1 MNQEAIRNNAIPTE
15 KQLDSTAISYGA
27 CIFCGQTFAIE
38 TIGEGGDEE
47 KLNKHAT
54 RMCKCAE
61 AKEWSKKE
69 NSKERVEK
77 NIKELFGA
85 ESETSTIL
93 IEQIER
99 VSRGYIAKITVDSG
113 DGYKGSLTTTPKGAL
128 KVEKAI
134 SKKITREVE

>member
-1 MNQEAIRNNAIPTE
+1 MSKETMKMGAIPTE
-15 KQLDSTAISYGA
+15 KQLDSTAVSYGT

-54 RMCKCAE
+54 RMCKCDE

-69 NSKERVEK
+69 NSKDKVEK
-77 NIKELFGA
+77 NIKELFGVD
-85 ESETSTIL
+85 SVITQVLT
-93 IEQIER
+93 EQIDR
-99 VSRGYIAKITVDSG
+99 VSNGYVSKITVDSG
-113 DGYKGSLTTTPKGAL
+113 SGFKGSLTTTPKGAL
-128 KVEKAI
+128 KVEKNI

>member
-1 MNQEAIRNNAIPTE
+1 M
-15 KQLDSTAISYGA
+15 
-27 CIFCGQTFAIE
+27 
-38 TIGEGGDEE
+38 
-47 KLNKHAT
+47 
-54 RMCKCAE
+54 
-61 AKEWSKKE
+61 
-69 NSKERVEK
+69 
-77 NIKELFGA
+77 
-85 ESETSTIL
+85 IL